1 MQKKLLF
8 EMCEKHVQT
17 VAEMIVIKESYSD
30 ILQLRYADVLLDGK
44 VTPYDTAFGN
54 WRHVKLCKREAYQ
67 IMWKNSLCEG
77 LESHLERDGSMS
89 LDVLSGAFMR
99 WDKEL
104 SCTVDS
110 IYTHEFGDA
119 LNSLEYKKNY
129 EWVSRAHLDPVSF
142 NLQEVDEE
150 HPTDLQ

>member
-1 MQKKLLF
+1 
-8 EMCEKHVQT
+8 
-17 VAEMIVIKESYSD
+17 
-30 ILQLRYADVLLDGK
+30 
-44 VTPYDTAFGN
+44 
-54 WRHVKLCKREAYQ
+54 
-67 IMWKNSLCEG
+67 MWKNSLCEG

-99 WDKEL
+99 RDKEL

-119 LNSLEYKKNY
+119 LNSLEHKKNY